1 MYLDFNEF
9 SNEQDMIFMFFIL
22 STGEMNSKKTTTE
35 FRSYVVPLPQA
46 VMFDW
51 TATATKEERD
61 RISKLIGI
69 IPLLDAAREKALC
82 ILLSGRL
89 EDNLQWLIDELV
101 TKQECTPKSI
111 IYCRNIK
118 PHSQIY
124 PLFRRKILTQNSELL
139 YAMFYHSTSEKN
151 KNIVADTFGKFKYFS
166 ILGNVFNFFSL
177 LPYCWMEQTHRKGS
191 RLPNV
196 LNCSQ
201 HMLKLLY

>member
-35 FRSYVVPLPQA
+35 FQSYVVPLPQA

-51 TATATKEERD
+51 TATAIKEERD

-69 IPLLDAAREKALC
+69 IPLFDAAREKALC

-124 PLFRRKILTQNSELL
+124 PLFRRKILTQNS
-139 YAMFYHSTSEKN
+139 YIRQPSAQSCYMQCFTTPHQKKN
-151 KNIVADTFGKFKYFS
+151 KNIVADKFGKFKYFS
-166 ILGNVFNFFSL
+166 ILGNVFNFFHYYHTVEWSKRTEKD
-177 LPYCWMEQTHRKGS
+177 PDS
-191 RLPNV
+191 R
-196 LNCSQ
+196 
-201 HMLKLLY
+201 MF